1 LTLPVFTTV
10 VWLAALQADIG
21 QRRLS
26 NKGMERAAQG
36 GPLRPH
42 QPQWRGRHQ
51 QGNARPGLLFFYLL
65 VSGRHHKP
73 WSSPRFRELYV
84 Q

>member
-1 LTLPVFTTV
+1 MHRQASGAPRAPMADLESPFRACCGGTLPVFTPV

-26 NKGMERAAQG
+26 NKGMVRAAQG

-42 QPQWRGRHQ
+42 HP
-51 QGNARPGLLFFYLL
+51 
-65 VSGRHHKP
+65 
-73 WSSPRFRELYV
+73 
-84 Q
+84 

>member
-1 LTLPVFTTV
+1 MFTPV

-26 NKGMERAAQG
+26 NKGMVRAAQG

-42 QPQWRGRHQ
+42 QPQGRGRLQ
-51 QGNARPGLLFFYLL
+51 QGKARTAVWLSPGLGPT
-65 VSGRHHKP
+65 SQAP
-73 WSSPRFRELYV
+73 AQAPRFRELYV
-84 Q
+84 QW